1 VINVHPTAKFGLT
14 QTSSVDRDTV
24 RFVGHKTIRFLLL
37 IAFFIFGN
45 GHLSHATAF
54 TSMEVLNY
62 KACFDGVP
70 LREQPNEFAP
80 RTTSIPEGILVK
92 VDIQRGD
99 WLRVI
104 YKVPEGYFIGW
115 SLATMMCRLD

>member
-1 VINVHPTAKFGLT
+1 MKFI
-14 QTSSVDRDTV
+14 
-24 RFVGHKTIRFLLL
+24 GHKIIRLLLL
-37 IAFFIFGN
+37 IAALLLGI
-45 GHLSHATAF
+45 GHLSPAAAF
-54 TSMEVLNY
+54 TNMEVLNY

-70 LREQPNEFAP
+70 LREQPDSFAP
-80 RTTSIPEGILVK
+80 RTTTIPEGALVK
-92 VDIQRGD
+92 VDIQRGN